1 MLLRTILYD
10 MEGKIHYI
18 VTPVDGWDGFQCS
31 DIVKFNKVYQVIDI
45 SLPEGVSYL
54 KKFYHSFRHKM

>member
-10 MEGKIHYI
+10 MEGKIHSI

-31 DIVKFNKVYQVIDI
+31 DIVKFNKVYQV
-45 SLPEGVSYL
+45 Y
-54 KKFYHSFRHKM
+54 